1 MAAPV
6 GKNGKRQGNAGQNGE
21 KDMAERVIVGMSG
34 GVDSSVAALLLKRQ
48 GFDVV
53 GLYMLNWEEEDAGGH
68 CTAEEDYAD
77 VRRVCAKLDIP
88 YYTVNFAKEYMERVF
103 SHFLAE
109 YKAGRT
115 PNPDVLCNRE
125 IKFGPFLEEAK
136 KLGAD
141 YIATGHYCKISHE
154 KGVHRLLKA
163 ADKNKDQTYFL
174 NQLTQP
180 QLENVLFPLQDM
192 QKPEVR
198 KIALENGLAT
208 AKKKD
213 STGICFIGERNF
225 RKFLSTYLPARKGK
239 ILDLSGREVGEHMG
253 LMYYTL
259 GQRRGLDLGGVKGEE
274 EGGRWFVVRKDLEH
288 NILYVSHGDE
298 SPLYSGACEVSGFNW
313 IPAPPAE
320 KEFVC
325 AAKFRYR
332 QPDQEVKV
340 TVSGGGRLH
349 IAFAEKQRAVTEGQ
363 YAVLYRGEECL
374 GGGVIESA
382 EY

>member
-208 AKKKD
+208 AEKKD

-253 LMYYTL
+253 LMYYTI

>member
-208 AKKKD
+208 AEKKD

-298 SPLYSGACEVSGFNW
+298 SPLYSKSCEVSGFNW

>member
-1 MAAPV
+1 MAKTV
-6 GKNGKRQGNAGQNGE
+6 
-21 KDMAERVIVGMSG
+21 VVGMSG
-34 GVDSSVAALLLKRQ
+34 GVDSSVAALLLKEQ
-48 GFDVV
+48 GYNVI
-53 GLYMLNWEEEDAGGH
+53 GLFMLNWEENDENGC
-68 CTAEEDYAD
+68 CTAEDDYAD
-77 VRRVCAKLDIP
+77 VRRVCSLIDIP
-88 YYTVNFAKEYMERVF
+88 YYTVNFAKEYVDRVF
-103 SHFLAE
+103 SYFLAE

-154 KGVHRLLKA
+154 NGVHRLLKA
-163 ADKNKDQTYFL
+163 KDQNKDQTYFL
-174 NQLTQP
+174 NQLSQR

-192 QKPEVR
+192 EKPEIR
-198 KIALENGLAT
+198 KIALERGLAT

-225 RKFLSTYLPARKGK
+225 RKFLSTYLPAQKGK
-239 ILDLSGREVGEHMG
+239 ILDLSGKEVGEHMG

-259 GQRRGLDLGGVKGEE
+259 GQRRGLELGGIKGEE
-274 EGGRWFVVRKDLEH
+274 EGGRWFVVKKDLER

-298 SPLYSGACEVSGFNW
+298 SPLYSKSCEVSSFNW
-313 IPAPPAE
+313 IPFPPQKQA
-320 KEFVC
+320 FDC
-325 AAKFRYR
+325 MAKFRYR
-332 QPDQEVKV
+332 QPDQPVRV
-340 TVSGGGRLH
+340 QVLPDNRLH
-349 IAFAEKQRAVTEGQ
+349 IDFAEKQRAVTEGQ
-363 YAVLYRGEECL
+363 YAVLYDGEQCL